1 MADWEDA
8 PSGNSGWEDAAVLPP
23 SGRTGVVPKPPVPG
37 KPVADRRRGLDK
49 TEIGT
54 AGAVGMGAGLVGP
67 ELAAGA
73 GRTMQGLGG
82 LVSMA
87 PYVPARI
94 LGGALEVGG
103 AGLTAAAPAIGRAL
117 PALSGL
123 TGGLLG
129 ETAGEVAEIK
139 GASPFVSEATRLAA
153 GLMPTSVVGGVVG
166 ATTKGPIGT
175 AIKTAAKEFLSKKGI
190 ETTASAEEKKAIEGM
205 IQNLMSFDPQST
217 STREL
222 YKMLEDE
229 AQRIQQRG
237 TATAGRLEAGGQ
249 RAEQLAGQRTEQARA
264 RLQQV
269 GNPDAEFDAMGRNLR
284 GSMIRHQEEGIE
296 ARGTPYGEARNE
308 VMKIATEKQN
318 RGELVESTRAYQELL
333 ADLRKKARVG
343 REGEEVALAEVTE
356 PGVEGA
362 YRQIL
367 NAIERKQTLLGTS
380 ADPTVEQ
387 RARDLASRGLRVR
400 EVAGPEGVVSYYRE
414 YPTSYEALEDVRR
427 RLGTQAKFGEPT
439 TGYEALKSNQAS
451 DLYRSIRKIQSEYIG
466 EPFDRMQ
473 SIYEQGSAALQPF
486 EGKAGQA
493 AVGVDLRD
501 PERYKKSP
509 VNLANDV
516 FGSRQGVDDFLRLS
530 GNDTATL
537 QREASN
543 YVARNL
549 NGKSVEKAEAWLNG
563 KNQEFLRHPA
573 LQDVYTR
580 ASDYFQNLRIADEL
594 AGRGTRFAKTAAKE
608 AEAARQ
614 DATVAAQGLVGKLE
628 AIPRIEQIL
637 TSKEKGVWDA
647 AGPVLMSTNQGKDH
661 LANAIMR
668 VMGKQAAK
676 NRQAPAE
683 IFRDSIADSMTRTGM
698 DQMTVDAIQTQLDR
712 VATFALPEE
721 AKMSLAQ
728 DIIQKAIRQYALPR
742 AATKTEETV
751 RR

>member
-1 MADWEDA
+1 MAGWEDA
-8 PSGNSGWEDAAVLPP
+8 PSSGSGWEDSLGFPP
-23 SGRTGVVPKPPVPG
+23 SDRTGVVPKAPIPG
-37 KPVADRRRGLDK
+37 KQTPDRRKGLDK

-54 AGAVGMGAGLVGP
+54 AGAVGMGAGLVAP
-67 ELAAGA
+67 ELAVGA
-73 GRTMQGLGG
+73 GRTMQGIGG
-82 LVSMA
+82 ILSMA
-87 PYVPARI
+87 PYLPAQRI
-94 LGGALEVGG
+94 GAALEFGG
-103 AGLTAAAPAIGRAL
+103 TGLTAAAPAIGRAM

-123 TGGLLG
+123 IGGMLG
-129 ETAGEVAEIK
+129 ETSGEVAEIK
-139 GASPFVSEATRLAA
+139 GASPFTSEATRLAA
-153 GLMPTSVVGGVVG
+153 GLMPTSVVGGLVG

-190 ETTASAEEKKAIEGM
+190 ETAASAEEKKAIEGM
-205 IQNLMSFDPQST
+205 IQNLMSFDPKSA
-217 STREL
+217 STREM

-249 RAEQLAGQRTEQARA
+249 RAEQLAGQRAEQARA

-308 VMKIATEKQN
+308 VLRIATEKQN
-318 RGELVESTRAYQELL
+318 RGDLVEGTRAYQELL
-333 ADLRKKARVG
+333 ADLRRKARVG

-367 NAIERKQTLLGTS
+367 NAIERKQGFLGTS
-380 ADPTVEQ
+380 ADPTVKQ
-387 RARDLASRGLRVR
+387 RAEELKGMGLKVR
-400 EVAGPEGVVSYYRE
+400 EAAGPEGSVNYYRE
-414 YPTSYEALEDVRR
+414 YPTAYEALDDVRR

-451 DLYRSIRKIQSEYIG
+451 DLYGSIRKIQSEYIG
-466 EPFDRMQ
+466 DPFNRMQ
-473 SIYEQGSAALQPF
+473 SIYEQGSAVLQPF
-486 EGKAGQA
+486 EGKAGKA

-501 PERYKKSP
+501 PERYKKAP
-509 VNLANDV
+509 VNLANDI

-549 NGKSVEKAEAWLNG
+549 NGKSVTQAETWLNSQ
-563 KNQEFLRHPA
+563 KQEFLRHPA
-573 LQDVYTR
+573 LQDVYTK

-594 AGRGTRFAKTAAKE
+594 AGRGTRFAATAKTE
-608 AEAARQ
+608 ADAARK
-614 DATVAAQGLVGKLE
+614 DATEAAQGLVGKLE

-637 TSKEKGVWDA
+637 LSKEKGVWDA

-683 IFRDSIADSMTRTGM
+683 VFRDSISDSLTRTGM
-698 DQMTVDAIQTQLDR
+698 DQLTVDAIQTQLDR
-712 VATFALPEE
+712 VATFALPEP
-721 AKMSLAQ
+721 AMLSLIE
-728 DIIQKAIRQYALPR
+728 DIIQKGIRQYALPR
-742 AATKTEETV
+742 AATAIEERV
-751 RR
+751 K